1 MSYEDVPQGSILG
14 PSLFNVFIKTSF
26 ESFLRKRKC
35 KLRSLRNWERPFEKW
50 QQEQL
55 CIGIRI
61 TKTISTHLSWHK
73 ILTTQMSFQKLK
85 IFRYLQAF
93 TTFKIK
99 HRFTDCKW
107 QPTNSR
113 FLCPSW
119 KTASLKSVNW
129 SITDDCKILQTVVML
144 I

>member
-1 MSYEDVPQGSILG
+1 MKDVPQGSILR
-14 PSLFNVFIKTSF
+14 PSLFNIFIKTSF

-50 QQEQL
+50 QHEQL

-73 ILTTQMSFQKLK
+73 TLTTQMSFRKLK

-93 TTFKIK
+93 TTFKINIDLLIVNDNQRIWDFYVL
-99 HRFTDCKW
+99 HR
-107 QPTNSR
+107 
-113 FLCPSW
+113 

-129 SITDDCKILQTVVML
+129 SITDDCEILQTVVTL